1 MKEYWIVQP
10 QDRTVTIHTLSSEGK
25 FQPLKMRTIGEKLES
40 PLFPGL
46 TVDLDETFKTQVWEE
61 EPEYGNRVVRI

>member
-1 MKEYWIVQP
+1 M
-10 QDRTVTIHTLSSEGK
+10 
-25 FQPLKMRTIGEKLES
+25 GEKLES

-61 EPEYGNRVVRI
+61 KEEYGNDLVRI